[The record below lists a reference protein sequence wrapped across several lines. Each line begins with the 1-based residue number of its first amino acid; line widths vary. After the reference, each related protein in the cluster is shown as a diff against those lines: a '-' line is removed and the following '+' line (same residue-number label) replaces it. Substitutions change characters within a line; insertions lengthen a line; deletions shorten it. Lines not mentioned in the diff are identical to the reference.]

1 MKKYL
6 FISNV
11 SHKITNFAIP
21 SIEAAQSLGY
31 EVHLAANYRDFKD
44 DPEKYGVILHHID
57 IARSPFHKQNLTAYK
72 QMMELLKK
80 DKFDVIHCNTP
91 VGGLLGRVC
100 GAKTGVRKILYTAHG
115 FHFYKGAP
123 WINKTVFKFIE
134 KRLAH
139 QTDAILTMNRED
151 FDTAQCFRLRTKNG
165 KVYFVHGVGID
176 SQTLRETTVNKDA
189 LRSELGIPKEA
200 VLLIS
205 VGELN
210 KNKNNKIVIEAL
222 GGLKR
227 QDIHYIVC
235 GAGGEEENLQ
245 QLATQVGTEKQVH
258 FLRYRT
264 DIPQLLK
271 AADIFVL
278 TSFREGLSRSIMEAM
293 AAGLPCMV
301 SNIRGNVDL
310 IQESKGGFLCSPQD
324 SKYFAEKLDELA
336 SDEQLRLRMGAFNL
350 QAVES
355 YDVQNV
361 KREMMDIYLQELL
374 IQE

>member
-57 IARSPFHKQNLTAYK
+57 IARSPFHKENLAAYK

-80 DKFDVIHCNTP
+80 DKFDIIHCNTP

-151 FDTAQCFRLRTKNG
+151 FDAAQCFRLRTKNG

-176 SQTLRETTVNKDA
+176 SQTLRETTVDKDA

-205 VGELN
+205 VVWL
-210 KNKNNKIVIEAL
+210 
-222 GGLKR
+222 
-227 QDIHYIVC
+227 
-235 GAGGEEENLQ
+235 
-245 QLATQVGTEKQVH
+245 
-258 FLRYRT
+258 
-264 DIPQLLK
+264 
-271 AADIFVL
+271 
-278 TSFREGLSRSIMEAM
+278 
-293 AAGLPCMV
+293 
-301 SNIRGNVDL
+301 
-310 IQESKGGFLCSPQD
+310 
-324 SKYFAEKLDELA
+324 
-336 SDEQLRLRMGAFNL
+336 
-350 QAVES
+350 
-355 YDVQNV
+355 VQR
-361 KREMMDIYLQELL
+361 K
-374 IQE
+374 